1 MAKVLEKAKTFLQ
14 LPDRETKPRKQG
26 MTILI
31 DTGVSTQR
39 FLDVVSSYS
48 EFIDLVKF
56 GWCTALITK
65 DIARKIEYL
74 LSNGIEF
81 YFGGTLFEK
90 ALQQNKLDSLY
101 TYFKEW
107 RCRYVEIS
115 NGTINLSNRNKSQ
128 YISDFSQEFEV
139 FSEVGYKDSEKS
151 QNLAPEKW
159 IEYIWED
166 LEAGAV
172 KVITEARESGKS
184 GICSGDGSL
193 KCEVIQKILNS
204 GINFRDL
211 IFEAPNKSL
220 QVYFIKLFGANVNL
234 ANIPFDD
241 VIGLET
247 LRLGLR
253 SDTLNLFEG
262 GLE

>member
-1 MAKVLEKAKTFLQ
+1 MDKLIERTSTFLQ
-14 LPDRETKPRKQG
+14 LPNREAKPRKHG
-26 MTILI
+26 MSILI
-31 DTGVSTQR
+31 DNGVSTQY
-39 FLDVVSSYS
+39 FLDVIGSHS

-56 GWCTALITK
+56 GWCTSLITK
-65 DIARKIEYL
+65 ELEKKIESL

-90 ALQQNKLDSLY
+90 ALQQRKIDSLY
-101 TYFKEW
+101 TYFKQW
-107 RCRYVEIS
+107 SCRYVEIS
-115 NGTINLSNRNKSQ
+115 NGTINLTNKDKAK
-128 YISDFSQEFEV
+128 YISDFSKEFNV

-151 QNLAPEKW
+151 HNLAPEQW
-159 IEYIWED
+159 IEYIDED
-166 LEAGAV
+166 LAAGAV
-172 KVITEARESGKS
+172 KVITEARESGRS
-184 GICSGDGSL
+184 GICSVDGSI
-193 KCEVIQKILNS
+193 KCGLIQKIVNS
-204 GINFRDL
+204 GVDFRNL

-220 QVYFIKLFGANVNL
+220 QVYFIKQFGTNVNL

-262 GLE
+262 VLR

>member
-1 MAKVLEKAKTFLQ
+1 MTKVLERTNTFLQ
-14 LPDRETKPRKQG
+14 LPDRAKKPRKQG
-26 MTILI
+26 MSILI
-31 DTGVSTQR
+31 DTGVSTQI
-39 FLDVVSSYS
+39 FLDVVGSHS

-65 DIARKIEYL
+65 DLEKKIEYL
-74 LSNGIEF
+74 LANGIEF

-101 TYFKEW
+101 SYFKQW
-107 RCRYVEIS
+107 SCRYVEIS
-115 NGTINLSNRNKSQ
+115 NGTINLRNRDKAK

-159 IEYIWED
+159 IEYINED

-172 KVITEARESGKS
+172 KVITEARESGRS
-184 GICSGDGSL
+184 RSCSGDGSI
-193 KCEVIQKILNS
+193 KCELIQKILNS
-204 GINFRDL
+204 GINCKDL

-234 ANIPFDD
+234 ANIAFDD

-253 SDTLNLFEG
+253 SDTLNVFEG